1 MVNPAEGPQTSADGL
16 VVHGQGVVVAS
27 EGCTDDVSVW
37 ESSLSAESKA
47 IAVRAILVGKTGL
60 DAKLRLD
67 PTVEVLRA
75 RTPIEAIGELS
86 SPTNHGAPAPH
97 SPHSPHSPPPLSVVI
112 VGEGSGSA
120 GEPGSPAAR
129 DFVAGLKTVD
139 ANVRVLRVG
148 VSDAATAFDGS
159 VPPDASADDLRAI
172 IHGTPRP
179 ARPQVPAKPIAPAGQ
194 VAPVAPAT
202 SEPVI
207 VQVPA
212 HADFGDEGLVKAILR
227 GQEPEG
233 AAIVIIR
240 QRLGDPDA
248 QFIADLDRSATGEGR
263 VSWEGRLYGVL
274 RSTRAPHSQLVRAAE
289 WLATWLRLREQQAQ
303 LRDAAFIDAL
313 TGAYN
318 RRYFDRY
325 LASAIDQARDTRR
338 PITVLV
344 FDVDNF
350 KTYNDRFGHD
360 AGDEILRETIKLLR
374 ATVRPG
380 DRVCRVG
387 GDEFAVIF
395 DDPQGPREP
404 GSKHPATIWA
414 IADRF
419 QQQIREHKFPK
430 LSEAAPG
437 QLTISGGLA
446 TFPWDGATAEELLC
460 RADQLALESKRQG
473 KNVITIG
480 PGMPGV

>member
-1 MVNPAEGPQTSADGL
+1 M
-16 VVHGQGVVVAS
+16 
-27 EGCTDDVSVW
+27 
-37 ESSLSAESKA
+37 SAESKV

-67 PTVEVLRA
+67 PSVEVLRA

-86 SPTNHGAPAPH
+86 SPINHPSTDPKAPAPANIVIIGE
-97 SPHSPHSPPPLSVVI
+97 SV
-112 VGEGSGSA
+112 GSA

-139 ANVRVLRVG
+139 PSVRVLRMG
-148 VSDAATAFDGS
+148 LADAATAFDGS
-159 VPPDASADDLRAI
+159 IPPDASADDLRSI
-172 IHGTPRP
+172 IHATPR
-179 ARPQVPAKPIAPAGQ
+179 APQPTRAQAPAKPVSHTTP
-194 VAPVAPAT
+194 
-202 SEPVI
+202 EPLV
-207 VQVPA
+207 VEVPS
-212 HADFGDEGLVKAILR
+212 HAEFGDEGLVKSLLR
-227 GQEPEG
+227 GQDPID
-233 AAIVIIR
+233 AAIVSVR
-240 QRLGDPDA
+240 QRLGDPGA
-248 QFIADLDRSATGEGR
+248 QFVPDVDRAATGEAR
-263 VSWEGRLYGVL
+263 VAWEGRLYGVL
-274 RSTRAPHSQLVRAAE
+274 RSSRAPHSLLVRAAE
-289 WLATWLRLREQQAQ
+289 WLATWFRLREQQAQ
-303 LRDAAFIDAL
+303 LKDAAFIDAL

-338 PITVLV
+338 PVTVLV

-395 DDPQGPREP
+395 DDPTGPREP

-430 LSEAAPG
+430 LSEHAPG

-446 TFPWDGATAEELLC
+446 TFPWDGTTAEELLC

-480 PGMPGV
+480 PGAPGA